1 MQLKTVNSCTIWL
14 GPQSKLQTQMVCPFL
29 CLLHGNIYGL
39 IEIRPALSLSLST
52 SLSLS
57 RKKKV
62 SFSLTIFSDS
72 ATIFQVLAVHHW
84 FTAPSVPQISQ
95 PYQILFTVFIYL
107 FLFFYVHCAIEV
119 LIDFFFCVFEN
130 YPFFVFLLCWWVFS
144 YFPESCFLWVKVFCF
159 VHLQA
164 LCLVLG
170 CEVYVLSLLFWFTVL
185 VCLLFI
191 ISIAK
196 LRGFGLRVWCLCT
209 VYVELVAKSGNFGFG
224 NIHRV
229 LLSLCLRLQPWILI
243 SFF

>member
-1 MQLKTVNSCTIWL
+1 MTGPHSPNSKSDGLSFLVPFAWKHLWADRDSSCTFTFSLYISL
-14 GPQSKLQTQMVCPFL
+14 FL
-29 CLLHGNIYGL
+29 EKN
-39 IEIRPALSLSLST
+39 RVP
-52 SLSLS
+52 
-57 RKKKV
+57 
-62 SFSLTIFSDS
+62 FSLTILSVV
-72 ATIFQVLAVHHW
+72 QVLALHNW
-84 FTAPSVPQISQ
+84 FTVPQISQ

>member
-95 PYQILFTVFIYL
+95 PYQIQFMTVFVFFLVFFMFTVPFGFWLI
-107 FLFFYVHCAIEV
+107 FLFFLCFWE
-119 LIDFFFCVFEN
+119 LPFFCFPALLVG
-130 YPFFVFLLCWWVFS
+130 FLLLPWKL
-144 YFPESCFLWVKVFCF
+144 FP
-159 VHLQA
+159 
-164 LCLVLG
+164 
-170 CEVYVLSLLFWFTVL
+170 LS
-185 VCLLFI
+185 
-191 ISIAK
+191 
-196 LRGFGLRVWCLCT
+196 
-209 VYVELVAKSGNFGFG
+209 
-224 NIHRV
+224 
-229 LLSLCLRLQPWILI
+229 
-243 SFF
+243 